1 MKDHYL
7 SPKHNSQPSI
17 EEGYYCL
24 RLYIAGTNL
33 KSILALKTIKY
44 ICETHLKDHYDLE
57 VIDVYQQPELTQ
69 GEPIV
74 AVPTLIRLLPLP
86 LQRIIGDLSKK
97 ERILTAL
104 NLSF

>member
-1 MKDHYL
+1 MRFHHK
-7 SPKHNSQPSI
+7 QPIQEPQQRI
-17 EEGYYCL
+17 EDKYYSL

-33 KSILALKTIKY
+33 KSILALKNIKQV
-44 ICETHLKDHYDLE
+44 CETYLKGHYDLE

-86 LQRIIGDLSKK
+86 FQRIIGDLSQK
-97 ERILTAL
+97 EKILMAL